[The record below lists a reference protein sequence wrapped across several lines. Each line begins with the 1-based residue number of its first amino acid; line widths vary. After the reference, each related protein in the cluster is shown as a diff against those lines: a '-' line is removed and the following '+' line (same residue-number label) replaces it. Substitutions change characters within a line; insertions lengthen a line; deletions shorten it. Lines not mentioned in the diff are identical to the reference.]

1 MLQKG
6 VLMITQ
12 DQINEIIKEIV
23 KNFKPQKV
31 ILFGSY
37 ANGTPTEESDL
48 DLLIIK
54 DSDLPTRLQNRK
66 VRKILRGLRVP
77 VDVIVKTT
85 EEFDT
90 YKDII
95 GTIVYPA
102 NKFGKVI
109 YESRSNY

>member
-1 MLQKG
+1 
-6 VLMITQ
+6 MITQ
-12 DQINEIIKEIV
+12 EEINEIIKEIV
-23 KNFKPQKV
+23 KNLRPQKV

-37 ANGTPTEESDL
+37 ANGTATEESDL

-54 DSDLPTRLQNRK
+54 DSDLPARLQNRQ
-66 VRKILRGLRVP
+66 VRKTLAGLRVP

-85 EEFDT
+85 EEFEM

-95 GTIVYPA
+95 GTIAYPA

-109 YESRSNY
+109 YEAR

>member
-1 MLQKG
+1 
-6 VLMITQ
+6 MITQ
-12 DQINEIIKEIV
+12 EQINEITKRIV
-23 KNFKPQKV
+23 RNFKPQRI

-54 DSDLPTRLQNRK
+54 DSDIPSRLQNRK
-66 VRKILRGLRVP
+66 VRKILSDLRIP

-85 EEFDT
+85 EEFQT

-95 GTIVYPA
+95 GTIIYPA
-102 NKFGKVI
+102 NRYGKVI
-109 YESRSNY
+109 YESRWNH

>member
-1 MLQKG
+1 VLGQK
-6 VLMITQ
+6 Q
-12 DQINEIIKEIV
+12 IKEITKIIV
-23 KNFKPQKV
+23 KNFQPEKI

-37 ANGTPTEESDL
+37 AYGIPTRESDL

-54 DSDLPTRLQNRK
+54 DSDLPARMQNRK
-66 VRKILRGLRVP
+66 IRKLLSGLKIP

-85 EEFDT
+85 CEFEI

-102 NKFGKVI
+102 NKFGKI
-109 YESRSNY
+109 LYESK

>member
-1 MLQKG
+1 
-6 VLMITQ
+6 MITQ
-12 DQINEIIKEIV
+12 TQMNEITKRIMKS
-23 KNFKPQKV
+23 FKPQKI

-54 DSDLPTRLQNRK
+54 DSDWPSRLQNRR
-66 VRKILRGLRVP
+66 VRSILSDMMVP
-77 VDVIVKTT
+77 IDVIVKTSK
-85 EEFDT
+85 EFET

-95 GTIVYPA
+95 GTIISPA

-109 YESRSNY
+109 YESFGLSQE

>member
-1 MLQKG
+1 
-6 VLMITQ
+6 MITQ
-12 DQINEIIKEIV
+12 EQINEITKRVV
-23 KNFKPQKV
+23 KNFKPQKI

-54 DSDLPTRLQNRK
+54 DSDLPSRLQNRN
-66 VRKILRGLRVP
+66 VRKILSDLRVP
-77 VDVIVKTT
+77 VDVIVKTAK
-85 EEFDT
+85 EFET

-109 YESRSNY
+109 YEKG

>member
-1 MLQKG
+1 
-6 VLMITQ
+6 MITQ
-12 DQINEIIKEIV
+12 EQINEITKRIV
-23 KNFKPQKV
+23 GHFKPQKI

-54 DSDLPTRLQNRK
+54 DSHTPSRHQNRK
-66 VRKILRGLRVP
+66 VRQMLSDLRVP
-77 VDVIVKTT
+77 VDIIVKTPK
-85 EEFDT
+85 EFQT

-95 GTIVYPA
+95 GTIIYPA

-109 YESRSNY
+109 YESG